1 MKYLKSVITS
11 LLAFSPLINNAA
23 ELEINR
29 PNTAVSLPMEG
40 GKGSTFYTV
49 DNDRFNVVVAFT
61 VGSDEKEKLVRQV
74 IQMTD
79 GQTYRVSIGGFG
91 SDQKATTIKLTRKN
105 KVILAR
111 VVSCASRAAISNC
124 L

>member
-1 MKYLKSVITS
+1 
-11 LLAFSPLINNAA
+11 
-23 ELEINR
+23 
-29 PNTAVSLPMEG
+29 
-40 GKGSTFYTV
+40 
-49 DNDRFNVVVAFT
+49 
-61 VGSDEKEKLVRQV
+61 
-74 IQMTD
+74 MTD
-79 GQTYRVSIGGFG
+79 DQTYRVSIGGFG

>member
-1 MKYLKSVITS
+1 MKYLKSVIAS

-79 GQTYRVSIGGFG
+79 DQTYRVSIGGFG

>member
-79 GQTYRVSIGGFG
+79 GQTYRVSIGGFV
-91 SDQKATTIKLTRKN
+91 SNQKATTIKLTRKN

>member
-1 MKYLKSVITS
+1 M
-11 LLAFSPLINNAA
+11 
-23 ELEINR
+23 
-29 PNTAVSLPMEG
+29 
-40 GKGSTFYTV
+40 

-79 GQTYRVSIGGFG
+79 DQTYRVSIGGFG

>member
-1 MKYLKSVITS
+1 MKYLKSVIAS

-79 GQTYRVSIGGFG
+79 GQTYRVSIGGFV
-91 SDQKATTIKLTRKN
+91 SNQKATTIKLTRKN

>member
-1 MKYLKSVITS
+1 MKYLKSVIAS